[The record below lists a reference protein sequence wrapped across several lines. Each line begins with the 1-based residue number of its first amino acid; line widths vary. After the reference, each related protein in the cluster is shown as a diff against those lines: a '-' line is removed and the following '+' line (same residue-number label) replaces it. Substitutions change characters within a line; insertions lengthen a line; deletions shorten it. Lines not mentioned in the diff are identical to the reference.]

1 MDPCLLGVGGA
12 ALSAPPAAA
21 TAPSPAPLAPAATAA
36 ASPLP
41 AARLKTVRL
50 RPLGV
55 DTPTSGATPATPAP
69 RPALATI
76 QSVSAT
82 HAKELRAER
91 SEAQSFKRQAG
102 KDFTSLEVS

>member
-1 MDPCLLGVGGA
+1 VGGA
-12 ALSAPPAAA
+12 ALSAPAAA
-21 TAPSPAPLAPAATAA
+21 APSPAPAATAA
-36 ASPLP
+36 PSPAPAPAASPSP

-50 RPLGV
+50 RPPGV

-69 RPALATI
+69 RPPLATI

-82 HAKELRAER
+82 LAKELRAER
-91 SEAQSFKRQAG
+91 SVAQSFKEQAR

>member
-1 MDPCLLGVGGA
+1 MDPCLLGVGGET

-21 TAPSPAPLAPAATAA
+21 TAPSPAPLAPPAAAA
-36 ASPLP
+36 ASPSP

-50 RPLGV
+50 RPPGV

-69 RPALATI
+69 RPPLATI
-76 QSVSAT
+76 QSAT

-91 SEAQSFKRQAG
+91 SEHQSFKRQAG